1 MFIPKHNK
9 MDNLSVAHDFIDEF
23 SFGLVVS
30 NSLTGTHLP
39 FVLHKNEGEMGTLYT
54 HCAKA
59 NSHWKELDSTEALIV
74 FTGPHSYIS
83 PSWYAKSPGVP
94 TWNYSA
100 VHVYGTVSLLNDS
113 ETLDVVEEVVHKYEP
128 ELLVK
133 RDIITPEFRDKLL
146 SGIVGFKIELSTIE
160 GTLKLG
166 QQRTKEDQIGVY
178 KALSNVNDLD
188 SRALANYMNKINLGV
203 GS

>member
-128 ELLVK
+128 E
-133 RDIITPEFRDKLL
+133 
-146 SGIVGFKIELSTIE
+146 
-160 GTLKLG
+160 
-166 QQRTKEDQIGVY
+166 
-178 KALSNVNDLD
+178 
-188 SRALANYMNKINLGV
+188 
-203 GS
+203 

>member
-1 MFIPKHNK
+1 

-100 VHVYGTVSLLNDS
+100 VHVHGTVSLLNDS
-113 ETLDVVEEVVHKYEP
+113 ETLDAVEEVVHKYEP

-166 QQRTKEDQIGVY
+166 QQRTKEDQIGVF
-178 KALSNVNDLD
+178 KALSNANDLG

>member
-1 MFIPKHNK
+1 MFISKHNK

-39 FVLHKNEGEMGTLYT
+39 FVLHKNEGKMGTLYT

-59 NSHWKELDSTEALIV
+59 NSHWKELDNSEVLIV

-100 VHVYGTVSLLNDS
+100 VHVHGTVSLLNDS
-113 ETLDVVEEVVHKYEP
+113 ETLDAVEEVVHKYEP

-133 RDIITPEFRDKLL
+133 RDIVTPEFRDKLL

-166 QQRTKEDQIGVY
+166 QQRTKEDQIGVF
-178 KALSNVNDLD
+178 KALSNANDLG

>member
-1 MFIPKHNK
+1 MFISKHNK
-9 MDNLSVAHDFIDEF
+9 MGNLSVAHDFIDEF
-23 SFGLVVS
+23 SFGLIVS

-39 FVLHKNEGEMGTLYT
+39 FVLHKNEGKMGTLYT

-59 NSHWKELDSTEALIV
+59 NSHWKELDNSEVLIV

-100 VHVYGTVSLLNDS
+100 VHVHGTVSLLNDS
-113 ETLDVVEEVVHKYEP
+113 ETLDAVEEVVHKYEP

-133 RDIITPEFRDKLL
+133 RDIVTPQFRDKLL

-166 QQRTKEDQIGVY
+166 QQRTKEDQIGVF
-178 KALSNVNDLD
+178 KALSNANDLG